1 MQEGGVKEGYAYLRE
16 YLLQDF
22 ITPLAKNACT
32 WSSAHASGMSGVRGS
47 VMKGVCANSCH
58 AQDSACATVWAA
70 ANANASLANCEASC
84 FVDNTRRAA
93 AKAASCVPS
102 YLRHRAKWLTG
113 RARGSFTTYGVHVPA
128 RGLPYCVPVAP
139 QAACRQCAQ
148 CRFASFSLAEGVC
161 VWQER
166 CCADIYVPEPPYCKY
181 RLRAPASC
189 VLYVPKAQGS
199 VCTRTGLGRGVRTAY
214 RGTTGAVQ
222 AAAAAW

>member
-1 MQEGGVKEGYAYLRE
+1 MRIMQEGGVKEGYAYLRE

-47 VMKGVCANSCH
+47 VRKGVCANSCH

-102 YLRHRAKWLTG
+102 YLRHRAK
-113 RARGSFTTYGVHVPA
+113 
-128 RGLPYCVPVAP
+128 
-139 QAACRQCAQ
+139 
-148 CRFASFSLAEGVC
+148 
-161 VWQER
+161 
-166 CCADIYVPEPPYCKY
+166 
-181 RLRAPASC
+181 
-189 VLYVPKAQGS
+189 
-199 VCTRTGLGRGVRTAY
+199 
-214 RGTTGAVQ
+214 
-222 AAAAAW
+222 

>member
-1 MQEGGVKEGYAYLRE
+1 MLLSNIPLLDDVRLPHITCELRQSHAKECIYVVECPRL
-16 YLLQDF
+16 
-22 ITPLAKNACT
+22 
-32 WSSAHASGMSGVRGS
+32 SMSGVRGS

-84 FVDNTRRAA
+84 FVLHTPCRSQGSLLRTVIPEAQGEVVDWASAGELHYVRRTRTSPEPA
-93 AKAASCVPS
+93 V
-102 YLRHRAKWLTG
+102 LRT
-113 RARGSFTTYGVHVPA
+113 
-128 RGLPYCVPVAP
+128 VAP

-166 CCADIYVPEPPYCKY
+166 CYADIYVPEPPYFKY